1 LDLAL
6 AVVLFGKEV
15 GFFDVIF
22 EGDALQI
29 VQEINAYFPLLVI
42 VDIS

>member
-1 LDLAL
+1 MIDPHEAEAIATLA
-6 AVVLFGKEV
+6 AVLFSKEV

-29 VQEINAYFPLLVI
+29 V
-42 VDIS
+42 